1 MLGGPHEAAHDVL
14 RVEESAVA
22 RGHVN
27 RGDAQGRVHAIHAHA
42 VVLRCDRAGHVR
54 AVGRV
59 VPAPRGGVAVRD
71 TVERA
76 GHGLVVVDLSD
87 QVRHGVIDGL
97 VHDAHRD
104 GRSHDV
110 HALRLEG
117 TQGLEVPSVAGL
129 RVRCEGSVL
138 VALRRLGS
146 GRGRDRRIRR
156 DSRLVGDGDH
166 GLVTTDGSLAGRA
179 DRVVADALLHERRTQ
194 VGREGGRC
202 RLHEERAEGRVLRQQ
217 QATVER
223 GLGRRALE
231 GGVIGALGQVDRV
244 VGGQLVVTARGGGD
258 AGLGGARRRRGRVG
272 VGSGGRGH
280 GGVRVTRNGEDG
292 LASRVV
298 IGLAIEVDAG
308 GADLDAGGHGVRA
321 LGQQGAEV
329 HVFDRGTQGVV
340 EVLARAVAVDGC
352 QAGDVHV
359 QVADRGD
366 GLGVEGDGAGGQ
378 GRALH
383 VLPFALADPVLQGL
397 DGRLGLVAAHGGQ
410 RVDEAVTA
418 EFLAVLGRFQARVF
432 HGGLLAH
439 EVGDLLALVARVD
452 RLNERGNARDVGR
465 GHGGAAG
472 LGVARGE
479 DRRGNGRVNVLPRRG
494 EVDALAV
501 VGEVGALEVCPLR
514 LRLAVGA
521 RGGADLADA
530 LDHGGDL
537 HAVLDGAV
545 LDRGVEVG
553 RRSAVGRHVVV
564 VHAVVACRGDDGQPL
579 ALSVGDRAGRGLEA
593 GGLLGVARAPVDP
606 RVHRVGVVDDIDA
619 VAGGPHEAAGH
630 VLGVHELLVVGGLD
644 RHEGR
649 GRRDA
654 VDADAV
660 VVGSDDARDVRSV
673 EVVVTPGPVGLRG
686 DAVVPT
692 GHGTGGVDA
701 AHQVGVR
708 VVDAGV
714 DDADGDGRVRDRH
727 GRGVHS
733 AHGLRAPVDDL
744 LGLIGLG
751 RALAAHGGRS
761 TRLCSGLGTRLRS
774 GLG

>member
-1 MLGGPHEAAHDVL
+1 MPEP
-14 RVEESAVA
+14 S
-22 RGHVN
+22 
-27 RGDAQGRVHAIHAHA
+27 
-42 VVLRCDRAGHVR
+42 
-54 AVGRV
+54 
-59 VPAPRGGVAVRD
+59 
-71 TVERA
+71 
-76 GHGLVVVDLSD
+76 
-87 QVRHGVIDGL
+87 
-97 VHDAHRD
+97 
-104 GRSHDV
+104 RS
-110 HALRLEG
+110 
-117 TQGLEVPSVAGL
+117 
-129 RVRCEGSVL
+129 
-138 VALRRLGS
+138 
-146 GRGRDRRIRR
+146 
-156 DSRLVGDGDH
+156 
-166 GLVTTDGSLAGRA
+166 
-179 DRVVADALLHERRTQ
+179 
-194 VGREGGRC
+194 
-202 RLHEERAEGRVLRQQ
+202 
-217 QATVER
+217 
-223 GLGRRALE
+223 
-231 GGVIGALGQVDRV
+231 
-244 VGGQLVVTARGGGD
+244 TA
-258 AGLGGARRRRGRVG
+258 
-272 VGSGGRGH
+272 
-280 GGVRVTRNGEDG
+280 
-292 LASRVV
+292 
-298 IGLAIEVDAG
+298 
-308 GADLDAGGHGVRA
+308 
-321 LGQQGAEV
+321 
-329 HVFDRGTQGVV
+329 
-340 EVLARAVAVDGC
+340 C

-378 GRALH
+378 GSALH

-439 EVGDLLALVARVD
+439 EVGNLLALVARVD
-452 RLNERGNARDVGR
+452 RLDERGDARDVGR
-465 GHGGAAG
+465 SHGGAAG

-479 DRRGNGRVNVLPRRG
+479 DRRGHGRVNVLPRRG

-514 LRLAVGA
+514 LGLDVGA

-564 VHAVVACRGDDGQPL
+564 VHAVVARRGDDGQPL
-579 ALSVGDRAGRGLEA
+579 ALRVGDGAGRGLEA

-630 VLGVHELLVVGGLD
+630 VLGVHELLAVGGLD

-660 VVGSDDARDVRSV
+660 VVGGDDARDVRAV
-673 EVVVTPGPVGLRG
+673 EVVVTPGPVGLGG
-686 DAVVPT
+686 DAVVPA

-727 GRGVHS
+727 GRGVGG
-733 AHGLRAPVDDL
+733 AHRLSTPVDDL

-751 RALAAHGGRS
+751 RALAAQGGRS
-761 TRLCSGLGTRLRS
+761 TRLRS
-774 GLG
+774 GLGRTRLRSGLRRLAAGLAGRSGAAWRSPSGTAATRVGPTECTEIPAFARASARSGANEADSLWAKNVPSSG